1 MRSTFF
7 LLILTLVSCQEEHKK
22 IDQEIPQE
30 IVIEQQEQGIPKLP
44 EAVKF
49 CNDELALSDF
59 ESQERLHRE
68 LIINAFYHS
77 STIQILLRTKRYFSI
92 IEPILKKHGVPDDMK
107 YLCVAESALSNATS
121 PAGAKGFWQFM
132 PETAKEFG
140 LRVDKDID
148 ERMNLEKSTEAACV
162 YLKNAYQRFGDWSL
176 AAAAYNMGSG
186 GVSNELESQEVEQ
199 YTDLLL
205 NTETS
210 RYVMRIVA
218 LKLIIESPA
227 DFGYKIEQSDFYTP
241 VQTREIT
248 VGENVVNLIDFAK
261 SNGTTYKMLK
271 TLNPWMISRK
281 LDVKKSRYTVK
292 LPVE

>member
-7 LLILTLVSCQEEHKK
+7 LLILTLISCQEEQKK
-22 IDQEIPQE
+22 TDQEIPQE

-44 EAVKF
+44 ETVKF
-49 CNDELALSDF
+49 CNHELALSDF

-140 LRVDKDID
+140 LRVDKDVD
-148 ERMNLEKSTEAACV
+148 ERLNLEKSTEAACE
-162 YLKNAYQRFGDWSL
+162 YLKKAYQRFGDWSL

-205 NTETS
+205 NSETS

-227 DFGYKIEQSDFYTP
+227 DFGYKIEESDFYTP
-241 VQTREIT
+241 VRTREIT
-248 VGENVVNLIDFAK
+248 VGENVANLIDFAK
-261 SNGTTYKMLK
+261 ANGTTYKMLK

-281 LDVKKSRYTVK
+281 LDVKNSRYIVK
-292 LPVE
+292 LPAE